1 MTTRTWKNFLALVAA
16 GAILISA
23 GAAVADDAKPAAG
36 SIARQL
42 LLKRRLEKIAAG
54 TLSASL
60 EHNRRQWDQLSPEQR
75 DQMRR
80 TALAFENANP
90 AEQKRLLERYEQL
103 SRLTPQKQQAY
114 RERAKWLEVVVASFT
129 PQERAQL
136 RDLPADQRAKMLL
149 DRKAQLIREGKLK
162 AEAPATQP
170 ATRPV
175 NP

>member
-1 MTTRTWKNFLALVAA
+1 MTTWKNFLALAA
-16 GAILISA
+16 AAVIFVSA
-23 GAAVADDAKPAAG
+23 GAAIADDAKPAAG
-36 SIARQL
+36 SVARQL

-54 TLSASL
+54 TLATSL

-80 TALAFENANP
+80 TALAFEKANP

-103 SRLTPQKQQAY
+103 SRMTPEKQQAY
-114 RERAKWLEVVVASFT
+114 RERAKWLDVVVASFT
-129 PQERAQL
+129 PEERSQL
-136 RDLPADQRAKMLL
+136 KDMPAEQRAKTLL

-162 AEAPATQP
+162 AEAAATQP